1 MYPFK
6 RLMIGLSLKD
16 EDPNTLEYAAMI
28 HCLSLADKA
37 YFVHVPASL
46 DLPEEVRKEFP
57 VLWEPADEAIV
68 HTMQKMVDEHYLV
81 DKASEVASEVAEG
94 SPQDE
99 LLHKMQYKDVDLMII
114 GEHLG
119 RHHTHN
125 LPVKLARKAPCSLLV
140 VPEDSHARIERILVG
155 IDFSEHSAD
164 ALQTAVCMAKD
175 AGLSEVICVHAY
187 HVPIG
192 FEKSGKSHEEFAGI
206 MCRNARAS
214 FERFAEEISTHEVS
228 LVPIFR
234 LDRNPMHAILEEVTN
249 QNADLVV
256 LGTRGRGI
264 GASILLGSVTESVLE
279 NIEVPVLAVKQKGKN
294 LNLLGALLEL

>member
-155 IDFSEHSAD
+155 IDF
-164 ALQTAVCMAKD
+164 
-175 AGLSEVICVHAY
+175 
-187 HVPIG
+187 
-192 FEKSGKSHEEFAGI
+192 
-206 MCRNARAS
+206 
-214 FERFAEEISTHEVS
+214 
-228 LVPIFR
+228 FR
-234 LDRNPMHAILEEVTN
+234 TF
-249 QNADLVV
+249 
-256 LGTRGRGI
+256 RGRAADRCLHGE
-264 GASILLGSVTESVLE
+264 GRWAERGDLRPCLSCPDRFR
-279 NIEVPVLAVKQKGKN
+279 EVRQIARRIRRHHVQ
-294 LNLLGALLEL
+294 EC

>member
-1 MYPFK
+1 
-6 RLMIGLSLKD
+6 
-16 EDPNTLEYAAMI
+16 
-28 HCLSLADKA
+28 
-37 YFVHVPASL
+37 
-46 DLPEEVRKEFP
+46 
-57 VLWEPADEAIV
+57 
-68 HTMQKMVDEHYLV
+68 
-81 DKASEVASEVAEG
+81 
-94 SPQDE
+94 
-99 LLHKMQYKDVDLMII
+99 
-114 GEHLG
+114 
-119 RHHTHN
+119 
-125 LPVKLARKAPCSLLV
+125 
-140 VPEDSHARIERILVG
+140 
-155 IDFSEHSAD
+155 
-164 ALQTAVCMAKD
+164 
-175 AGLSEVICVHAY
+175 
-187 HVPIG
+187 
-192 FEKSGKSHEEFAGI
+192 